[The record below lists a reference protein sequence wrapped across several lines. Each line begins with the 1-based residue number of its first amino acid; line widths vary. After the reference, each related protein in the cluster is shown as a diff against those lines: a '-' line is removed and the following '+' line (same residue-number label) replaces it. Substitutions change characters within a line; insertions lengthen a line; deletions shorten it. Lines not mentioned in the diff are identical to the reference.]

1 MKYLCLAYGDEKD
14 WTVLTKSEQQ
24 ELLAQD
30 QVLIRR
36 GDLVAAVQT
45 ATTVRAPK
53 GKVAIT
59 DGPFAEGEVP
69 LAGFSFIEARDLNE
83 VIELVSKTPCA
94 RAGGAIEV
102 WPIAEPPKSG

>member
-14 WTVLTKSEQQ
+14 WGVLSKSEQD

-30 QVLIRR
+30 EVLRKR
-36 GDLVAAVQT
+36 GDFVAAVRP
-45 ATTVRAPK
+45 ATTVQAPN
-53 GKVAIT
+53 GKVVT
-59 DGPFAEGEVP
+59 MDGPFANAKVP
-69 LAGFSFIEARDLNE
+69 LAGFSIIDARDLNE

-102 WPIAEPPKSG
+102 WPIAETL